1 MNTSSTTVKRRWKI
15 PESGTSASE
24 ACARGLQNIMT
35 FDQVRRA
42 TPPTPS
48 CFTRES
54 WVAYL
59 YMVEQNS
66 KSPSRP
72 FKNGVYRPEF
82 SYCADCTLNHS
93 VFMSRKGLCNP
104 SELRVILIK
113 EVCSHE

>member
-1 MNTSSTTVKRRWKI
+1 
-15 PESGTSASE
+15 
-24 ACARGLQNIMT
+24 MT

-42 TPPTPS
+42 APPTPS

-59 YMVEQNS
+59 NLVEETA
-66 KSPSRP
+66 KLPSRP

-82 SYCADCTLNHS
+82 GFCGDCTRAHS
-93 VFMSRKGLCNP
+93 VLMSRKGLCNP

-113 EVCSHE
+113 EVSNHE

>member
-1 MNTSSTTVKRRWKI
+1 MTSETTTKQRLRR
-15 PESGTSASE
+15 PSSGTSASE
-24 ACARGLQNIMT
+24 VCARGIPNIMT

-42 TPPTPS
+42 APPTPS

-72 FKNGVYRPEF
+72 FKNGVYRPDF
-82 SYCADCTLNHS
+82 GYCADCTLEHS
-93 VFMSRKGLCNP
+93 VFMSRKGLCKP

>member
-1 MNTSSTTVKRRWKI
+1 
-15 PESGTSASE
+15 
-24 ACARGLQNIMT
+24 MT

-42 TPPTPS
+42 APPTPS

-59 YMVEQNS
+59 NLTEEIS

-72 FKNGVYRPEF
+72 FKNGVYRSEF
-82 SYCADCTLNHS
+82 NFCDDCTLEHS

-104 SELRVILIK
+104 SALRVSLTTTK
-113 EVCSHE
+113 EASIHE